1 MAIWTKI
8 KSRIY
13 YANYEIKNM
22 SKISLIGAGQI
33 GGTLAHLI
41 GLKELVNEVVVFD
54 IASGIAKGKAL
65 DIAQS
70 SSVDG
75 FNVRFEGTDNYE
87 DIKDSDVIIITAGVP
102 RKPGMSR
109 DDLLGI
115 NLKIIKQ
122 VAEGIKK
129 NSPNAFIICITNPLD
144 VMVMAFQKYSGLP
157 TNKVV
162 GMAGILDSSRFK
174 LFLSRELKVPVKE
187 INAMVMGGHGDTMVP
202 LPRFTKV
209 SGKPLLDIVKEGK
222 LSEEKL
228 ESINQRTRDGGAEI
242 VKLLEKGSAY
252 YAPAAS
258 GVEMASAYL
267 NDEKKILPCAAY
279 LNGEYGISNIYAG
292 VPVIIGKN
300 GVEKVEE
307 IKLNDKEKKEF
318 INSIDS
324 VKKLWE
330 AASAIDPN
338 LSK

>member
-1 MAIWTKI
+1 
-8 KSRIY
+8 
-13 YANYEIKNM
+13 M
-22 SKISLIGAGQI
+22 SKKISLIGAGQI

-41 GLKELVNEVVVFD
+41 GLKELANEVVVFD

-70 SSVDG
+70 SSIDG
-75 FNVRFEGTDNYE
+75 FNVNFIGTDNYE
-87 DIKDSDVIIITAGVP
+87 DIKNSDVIIITAGVP

-122 VAEGIKK
+122 VAKGVKK
-129 NSPNAFIICITNPLD
+129 NSPNSFVICITNPLD
-144 VMVMAFQKYSGLP
+144 VMVMAFQKYSDLP

-162 GMAGILDSSRFK
+162 GMAGVLDSSRFK
-174 LFLSRELKVPVKE
+174 LFLSQELNIPVKKIE
-187 INAMVMGGHGDTMVP
+187 AMVMGGHGDTMVP

-209 SGKPLLDIVKEGK
+209 SGKPLLDLVKEGK
-222 LSEEKL
+222 ISKERL
-228 ESINQRTRDGGAEI
+228 ENINQRTRDGGAEI
-242 VKLLEKGSAY
+242 VKFLEKGSAF

-267 NDEKKILPCAAY
+267 KNEKKLLPCAAY
-279 LNGEYGISNIYAG
+279 LKGEYGIKDIYAG
-292 VPVIIGKN
+292 VPVVIGNK
-300 GVEKVEE
+300 GVEKIEE
-307 IKLNDKEKKEF
+307 INLNEKEKKEF
-318 INSIDS
+318 LNSINA

-330 AASAIDPN
+330 AASTIDPD

>member
-1 MAIWTKI
+1 MK
-8 KSRIY
+8 
-13 YANYEIKNM
+13 
-22 SKISLIGAGQI
+22 KISLIGAGQI

-41 GLKELVNEVVVFD
+41 GLKELVNEVVLFD
-54 IASGIAKGKAL
+54 VASGVAKGKAL

-75 FNVRFEGTDNYE
+75 FNVKFSGTDDYQN
-87 DIKDSDVIIITAGVP
+87 IKDSDVIIITAGVP

-109 DDLLGI
+109 DDLLSI

-129 NSPNAFIICITNPLD
+129 HAPNAFVICITNPLD
-144 VMVMAFQKYSGLP
+144 VIVMAFQKYSNLP

-174 LFLSRELKVPVKE
+174 LFLSLELNVPVKE
-187 INAMVMGGHGDTMVP
+187 IKAMVMGGHGDTMVP
-202 LPRFTKV
+202 LPRLTKV
-209 SGKPLLDIVKEGK
+209 SGKPLLDLVKEGK
-222 LSEEKL
+222 ITSEKL

-242 VKLLEKGSAY
+242 VKYLEKGSAF

-279 LNGEYGISNIYAG
+279 LSGEYGIDGLYAG
-292 VPVIIGKN
+292 VPVVIGKN
-300 GVEKVEE
+300 GVEKIENVNLDE
-307 IKLNDKEKKEF
+307 KEKKEF
-318 INSIDS
+318 MNSIDA
-324 VKKLWE
+324 VKKLWK

>member
-1 MAIWTKI
+1 
-8 KSRIY
+8 
-13 YANYEIKNM
+13 M

-41 GLKELVNEVVVFD
+41 GLKELVDEVVLFD
-54 IASGIAKGKAL
+54 VASGIAKGKAL

-75 FNVRFEGTDNYE
+75 FNVKLSGTDNYE
-87 DIKDSDVIIITAGVP
+87 DIKNSDVIIVTAGVP

-122 VAEGIKK
+122 VAEGIKQHA
-129 NSPNAFIICITNPLD
+129 PNAFVICITNPLD
-144 VMVMAFQKYSGLP
+144 VMVMAFQKFSGLS

-162 GMAGILDSSRFK
+162 GMAGILDTSRFK
-174 LFLSRELKVPVKE
+174 LFLSLELNVPVSE
-187 INAMVMGGHGDTMVP
+187 IEAMVMGGHGDTMVP

-209 SGKPLLDIVKEGK
+209 SGKPLLDLVEEGK
-222 LSEEKL
+222 ISKEKL

-242 VKLLEKGSAY
+242 VKYLEKGSAF

-258 GVEMASAYL
+258 GVQMAEAYL
-267 NDEKKILPCAAY
+267 NDSKKMLPCAAN
-279 LNGEYGISNIYAG
+279 LNGEYGFTNIYAG
-292 VPVIIGKN
+292 VPVIVGKG
-300 GVEKVEE
+300 GVEKIEE
-307 IKLNDKEKKEF
+307 IELDENEKSEF
-318 INSIDS
+318 NNSVDA

-330 AASAIDPN
+330 AASKIDPSLN
-338 LSK
+338 N

>member
-1 MAIWTKI
+1 MK
-8 KSRIY
+8 
-13 YANYEIKNM
+13 
-22 SKISLIGAGQI
+22 KISLIGAGQI

-41 GLKELVNEVVVFD
+41 GLKELADQVVLFD
-54 IASGIAKGKAL
+54 VASGIAKGKAL
-65 DIAQS
+65 DISQS

-75 FNVRFEGTDNYE
+75 FNVSFIGTDNYE
-87 DIKDSDVIIITAGVP
+87 DIKNSDVIIITAGVP

-129 NSPNAFIICITNPLD
+129 HSSDAFVICITNPLD
-144 VMVMAFQKYSGLP
+144 VMVMAFQKYSNLP

-174 LFLSRELKVPVKE
+174 LFLSLELNVPVKE
-187 INAMVMGGHGDTMVP
+187 IEAMVMGGHGDTMVP
-202 LPRFTKV
+202 LPRLTKV
-209 SGKPLLDIVKEGK
+209 SGKPLLDLVKEGK
-222 LSEEKL
+222 ISLEKL

-242 VKLLEKGSAY
+242 IKYLEKGSAF

-267 NDEKKILPCAAY
+267 NDQKKALPCAAY
-279 LNGEYGISNIYAG
+279 LDGEYGINGLYAG
-292 VPVIIGKN
+292 VPVVIGKN
-300 GVEKVEE
+300 GVEKIEVINLDE
-307 IKLNDKEKKEF
+307 KEKKEF
-318 INSIDS
+318 MNSIDA
-324 VKKLWE
+324 VKKLWKT
-330 AASAIDPN
+330 ASAIDPN

>member
-1 MAIWTKI
+1 M
-8 KSRIY
+8 R
-13 YANYEIKNM
+13 
-22 SKISLIGAGQI
+22 KISLIGAGQI

-41 GLKELVNEVVVFD
+41 GLKELASEVVMFD
-54 IASGIAKGKAL
+54 VASGVAKGKAL

-75 FNVRFEGTDNYE
+75 FNVNFSGTDNYE
-87 DIKDSDVIIITAGVP
+87 DIKNSDVIIITAGVP

-122 VAEGIKK
+122 VAEGIK
-129 NSPNAFIICITNPLD
+129 NHSPDAFVICITNPLD

-174 LFLSRELKVPVKE
+174 LFLSKELNIPVKE
-187 INAMVMGGHGDTMVP
+187 IEAMVMGGHGDTMVP

-209 SGKPLLDIVKEGK
+209 SGKPLLELINDGK
-222 LSEEKL
+222 ISLEKL

-242 VKLLEKGSAY
+242 VKYLEKGSAF

-267 NDEKKILPCAAY
+267 NNEKKLLPCAAY
-279 LNGEYGISNIYAG
+279 MNGEYGVEKIYAG
-292 VPVIIGKN
+292 VPVIIGKE
-300 GVEKVEE
+300 GIEKIEE
-307 IKLNDKEKKEF
+307 IELDDKEKSEF
-318 INSIDS
+318 NHSIEA

-330 AASAIDPN
+330 AASAIDPD
-338 LSK
+338 LKK

>member
-1 MAIWTKI
+1 MK
-8 KSRIY
+8 
-13 YANYEIKNM
+13 
-22 SKISLIGAGQI
+22 KISLIGAGQI

-41 GLKELVNEVVVFD
+41 GLKELVDEVVLFD
-54 IASGIAKGKAL
+54 VESGIAKGKAL

-75 FNVRFEGTDNYE
+75 FNVKFSGTDIYE
-87 DIKDSDVIIITAGVP
+87 DIKNSDVIIITAGVP

-129 NSPNAFIICITNPLD
+129 YSSEAFVICITNPLD
-144 VMVMAFQKYSGLP
+144 VMVMAFQKYSNLP

-174 LFLSRELKVPVKE
+174 LFLSLELNVPVKE
-187 INAMVMGGHGDTMVP
+187 IETMVMGGHGDTMVP

-209 SGKPLLDIVKEGK
+209 SGKPLLDLVSDGKISLERLEG
-222 LSEEKL
+222 
-228 ESINQRTRDGGAEI
+228 INQRTRDGGAEI
-242 VKLLEKGSAY
+242 VKFLEKGSAF

-267 NDEKKILPCAAY
+267 NDKKKILPCAAY
-279 LNGEYGISNIYAG
+279 LSGEYGINGLYAG
-292 VPVIIGKN
+292 VPVVIGKN
-300 GVEKVEE
+300 GAEKIEE
-307 IKLNDKEKKEF
+307 INLDDKEKKEF
-318 INSIDS
+318 MNSIDA
-324 VKKLWE
+324 VKKLWK

-338 LSK
+338 LSKK

>member
-1 MAIWTKI
+1 MK
-8 KSRIY
+8 
-13 YANYEIKNM
+13 
-22 SKISLIGAGQI
+22 KISLIGAGQI

-41 GLKELVNEVVVFD
+41 GLKELVNEVVLFD
-54 IASGIAKGKAL
+54 VASGVAKGKAL

-75 FNVRFEGTDNYE
+75 FNVKFSGTDDYK

-109 DDLLGI
+109 DDLLSI

-129 NSPNAFIICITNPLD
+129 HSPNAFVICITNPLD
-144 VMVMAFQKYSGLP
+144 VIVMAFQKYSNLP
-157 TNKVV
+157 KNKVV

-174 LFLSRELKVPVKE
+174 LFLSLELNVPVKE
-187 INAMVMGGHGDTMVP
+187 IKAMVMGGHGDTMVP

-209 SGKPLLDIVKEGK
+209 SGKPLLDLVKEGQIT
-222 LSEEKL
+222 SEKL

-242 VKLLEKGSAY
+242 VKYLEKGSAF

-279 LNGEYGISNIYAG
+279 LSGEYGIDGLYAG
-292 VPVIIGKN
+292 VPVVIGKN
-300 GVEKVEE
+300 GVEKIENINLDE
-307 IKLNDKEKKEF
+307 KEKKEF
-318 INSIDS
+318 MNSIDA
-324 VKKLWE
+324 VKKLWK
-330 AASAIDPN
+330 AASVIDPN